1 MKKDNERKIFI
12 VIGKTIMDET
22 VSVNTKHTGER
33 AERLAVVERLI
44 REEDAKVIGIY
55 EVNTGHKNGHEIH
68 VVFNNGCIKIYNKRT
83 KRYITALVGR
93 RGQVVR
99 YGIKPTKTMMNKIK
113 KHIRMGYN
121 YL

>member
-12 VIGKTIMDET
+12 VIGKAIMDET

-68 VVFNNGCIKIYNKRT
+68 VVFNNGCIKIYNKCT

-99 YGIKPTKTMMNKIK
+99 YGIKP
-113 KHIRMGYN
+113 N
-121 YL
+121 YLRQ